1 MIFFFFFQTQPGL
14 LLGIP
19 KNGCSHLSLGNCQ
32 GLDTWREGWHCGVG
46 RKKQYAWTHGVSRQ
60 FVLAEE
66 RSEANS
72 KMEKEAEGGVW
83 QRWECGSSGTLGHQK
98 RTWGVEEEEGWSWS
112 LREKCWT
119 GTGSLI
125 LDPWCFILGRWWGSV
140 GLGLGPWSLI
150 LNPWSL
156 MGKCWTGTGSGER
169 WRPAA
174 SGKPSF
180 SWGGHLLHTLLLC
193 NSYHNPEGGIAQPS

>member
-1 MIFFFFFQTQPGL
+1 MNWEERRDWDLIWRSALSSGRLKPEPVRTGGRTKQLWNRQKWGVAVSLMIFFFQSQPGL
-14 LLGIP
+14 LPGIP

-32 GLDTWREGWHCGVG
+32 GLDTWREGWYCGVG
-46 RKKQYAWTHGVSRQ
+46 RMKQYAWTHGVSRQ

-125 LDPWCFILGRWWGSV
+125 LDAL
-140 GLGLGPWSLI
+140 SLVDD
-150 LNPWSL
+150 
-156 MGKCWTGTGSGER
+156 GEVLD
-169 WRPAA
+169 WDWVLDP
-174 SGKPSF
+174 
-180 SWGGHLLHTLLLC
+180 
-193 NSYHNPEGGIAQPS
+193 